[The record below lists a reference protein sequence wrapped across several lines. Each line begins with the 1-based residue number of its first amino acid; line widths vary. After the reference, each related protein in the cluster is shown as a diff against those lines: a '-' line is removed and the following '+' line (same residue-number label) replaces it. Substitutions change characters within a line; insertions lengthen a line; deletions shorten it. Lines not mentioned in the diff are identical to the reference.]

1 MKIQSIKL
9 LTTLTVLLLVI
20 SCSDENNLAEKQKI
34 PQDKKTNQTSQN
46 TDILYNAALD
56 GDIEV
61 VKKYLETGF
70 DVNQPNQDKQSL
82 LMLAGFNGH
91 TDLCEYLIKSGA
103 HIEARETN
111 GRTALMFAS
120 TGPFPKTVELLL
132 QNDAN
137 PNSIDN
143 LEHFTPLMH
152 AAAEGHIEVVKILL
166 SHGADPSLKDVDGD
180 TAESFAI
187 QKGHRKVVKLLKEN
201 N

>member
-9 LTTLTVLLLVI
+9 LTALILLFLI
-20 SCSDENNLAEKQKI
+20 NSCSDENNSAEKQKK
-34 PQDKKTNQTSQN
+34 PQDKNTNQTSQN
-46 TDILYNAALD
+46 IDLLYNAALD

-61 VKKYLETGF
+61 VKNYLETGF

-82 LMLAGFNGH
+82 LMLSGFNGH

-166 SHGADPSLKDVDGD
+166 DHGADPSLKDIDGD
-180 TAESFAI
+180 TAESFAV
-187 QKGHRKVVKLLKEN
+187 QKGHSKVAKLLKEHK
-201 N
+201 

>member
-1 MKIQSIKL
+1 MKIQLMKL
-9 LTTLTVLLLVI
+9 LTTLIILLFVI
-20 SCSDENNLAEKQKI
+20 SCSDENVSADKQTK
-34 PQDKKTNQTSQN
+34 PQDKNTNQTSQN
-46 TDILYNAALD
+46 IDILYNAALD

-91 TDLCEYLIKSGA
+91 TELCEYLIQNGA
-103 HIEARETN
+103 HVEARETN

-132 QNDAN
+132 QNDAS

-152 AAAEGHIEVVKILL
+152 AAAEKYIELY
-166 SHGADPSLKDVDGD
+166 
-180 TAESFAI
+180 
-187 QKGHRKVVKLLKEN
+187 QKAKKKQL
-201 N
+201 

>member
-9 LTTLTVLLLVI
+9 LTALILLILI
-20 SCSDENNLAEKQKI
+20 NSCSDENNSAEKQKK
-34 PQDKKTNQTSQN
+34 PQDKNINQTSQN
-46 TDILYNAALD
+46 IDILYNAALD

-91 TDLCEYLIKSGA
+91 TALCEYLIKSGA

-120 TGPFPKTVELLL
+120 TGPFPKTVDLLL

-137 PNSIDN
+137 PNSIDR

-152 AAAEGHIEVVKILL
+152 AAAEGHIEVVKY
-166 SHGADPSLKDVDGD
+166 
-180 TAESFAI
+180 F
-187 QKGHRKVVKLLKEN
+187 
-201 N
+201 